1 MINFSRLLKVR
12 ETARDV
18 KKHHNKRADEV
29 PKHLIRYANVKAPMV
44 AWNITR
50 KCNFSCDICHLG
62 SSLEAESD
70 ELTTQEALEFIDQM
84 ASMKV
89 PMISAYGGEPLTRD
103 DFFTLAGHAH
113 NKGLRVILSSNAA
126 LITEKSAR
134 EIAES
139 GISYVGIDMDG
150 FSQIGG
156 TMDVITGL
164 ERAFPAM
171 EYLREAG
178 VGCGVRITIGSFN
191 LSQISSIIS
200 AVENTG
206 LKRFAVCQHFDGRDW
221 KAVKEERRRIIDFLI
236 DYAMKNPEMEV
247 VTEQLYDDGVYLL
260 QRVAEHEPELAAEM
274 KKLLARQGGCPAGD
288 RIVNVDYR
296 GNVHLCPYW
305 KGRTI
310 GNVRDRKFSD
320 ICFDKENEVLTKLSD
335 KTHYLKGR
343 CGRCMYK
350 DLCRGCGARA
360 EEMCGDPFGADPAC
374 YLTEEEI
381 TVAVPIASNT

>member
-1 MINFSRLLKVR
+1 MINFSRLLKAR
-12 ETARDV
+12 ETVQDV

-44 AWNITR
+44 IWNITR
-50 KCNFSCDICHLG
+50 KCNFSCDMCHLG
-62 SSLEAESD
+62 SALEAESD

-89 PMISAYGGEPLTRD
+89 PMISVYGGEPLTRG

-113 NKGLRVILSSNAA
+113 KKGLRIILSSNAA
-126 LITEKSAR
+126 LITEQTAR

-156 TMDVITGL
+156 SMDVIAGL
-164 ERAFPAM
+164 EKALPVM
-171 EYLREAG
+171 EHLRGAG
-178 VGCGVRITIGSFN
+178 VGYGVRITIGSFN
-191 LSQISSIIS
+191 LHQMPSIIK
-200 AVENTG
+200 AIEEAG
-206 LKRFAVCQHFDGRDW
+206 LKRFAVCQHFGDRDW
-221 KAVKEERRRIIDFLI
+221 KTVKEERRKIIDSLI
-236 DYAMKNPEMEV
+236 DYAMENPEMEV

-260 QRVAEHEPELAAEM
+260 QRVAEQEPELAAEM

-288 RIVNVDYR
+288 RIVNVDYL

-310 GNVRDRKFSD
+310 GNIREKKLSD
-320 ICFDKENEVLTKLSD
+320 ICFNNEDEVFARMSD
-335 KTHYLKGR
+335 KTRYLKGR
-343 CGRCMYK
+343 CGRCVHK
-350 DLCRGCGARA
+350 HLCRGCGARA
-360 EEMCGDPFGADPAC
+360 DGMCGDPFAADPAC

-381 TVAVPIASNT
+381 TVELN

>member
-12 ETARDV
+12 ETALDV

-44 AWNITR
+44 IWNITR
-50 KCNFSCDICHLG
+50 KCNFSCNMCHLG
-62 SSLEAESD
+62 SALEAESD
-70 ELTTQEALEFIDQM
+70 ELTTQEAIEFIDHM
-84 ASMKV
+84 ASIKV
-89 PMISAYGGEPLTRD
+89 PMISVYGGEPLTRG
-103 DFFTLAGHAH
+103 DFFTLASYAH
-113 NKGLRVILSSNAA
+113 NRGLRIILSSNAA
-126 LITEKSAR
+126 LITEKTAR

-150 FSQIGG
+150 FSQIDGA
-156 TMDVITGL
+156 MDVIAGL
-164 ERAFPAM
+164 EKALPAM
-171 EYLREAG
+171 AYLRDAG
-178 VGCGVRITIGSFN
+178 VGCGVRITIGNFN
-191 LSQISSIIS
+191 LPQMTSIIK
-200 AVENTG
+200 AIENTG
-206 LKRFAVCQHFDGRDW
+206 LKRFAVCQHLEGRDW
-221 KAVKEERRRIIDFLI
+221 KAVKEERREIIDSLI
-236 DYAMKNPEMEV
+236 EYAMKNPDMEV

-260 QRVAEHEPELAAEM
+260 QRVAVHDPELAAEM

-305 KGRTI
+305 QGRTI
-310 GNVRDRKFSD
+310 GNIRKKKLSD
-320 ICFDKENEVLTKLSD
+320 ICFDNEDDILAKMSD

-343 CGRCMYK
+343 CGRCVYNH
-350 DLCRGCGARA
+350 LCRGCGARA

-381 TVAVPIASNT
+381 SED

>member
-29 PKHLIRYANVKAPMV
+29 PKHLIRYANVKVPMV
-44 AWNITR
+44 IWNITR
-50 KCNFSCDICHLG
+50 KCNFSCKMCHLG
-62 SSLEAESD
+62 SALEAESD

-84 ASMKV
+84 ASIKV
-89 PMISAYGGEPLTRD
+89 PMISVYGGEPLTRD

-113 NKGLRVILSSNAA
+113 KKGLRIILSSNAA
-126 LITEKSAR
+126 LITENTAM

-150 FSQIGG
+150 FSQISGA
-156 TMDVITGL
+156 MDVIDGL
-164 ERAFPAM
+164 EKALPVMGR
-171 EYLREAG
+171 LRDAG
-178 VGCGVRITIGSFN
+178 VGYGVRITIGSFN
-191 LSQISSIIS
+191 LPKMPSIIK
-200 AVENTG
+200 AIENSG
-206 LKRFAVCQHFDGRDW
+206 LKRFAVCQHFEGRDW
-221 KAVKEERRRIIDFLI
+221 KIVKEERRGIIDYLI
-236 DYAMKNPEMEV
+236 DYAMKNPDMEV

-260 QRVAEHEPELAAEM
+260 QRVAEREPKLAAEM

-288 RIVNVDYR
+288 RIVNVDYL

-310 GNVRDRKFSD
+310 GNIREKKLSD
-320 ICFDKENEVLTKLSD
+320 ICFDDGNEILTRMSD
-335 KTHYLKGR
+335 KTQYLKGR
-343 CGRCMYK
+343 CGRCVHNH
-350 DLCRGCGARA
+350 LCRGCGARA
-360 EEMCGDPFGADPAC
+360 EEMCGDPFGSDPAC

-381 TVAVPIASNT
+381 TVA

>member
-1 MINFSRLLKVR
+1 MINFSRLLKAR
-12 ETARDV
+12 ETSRDV
-18 KKHHNKRADEV
+18 ERQRNKRADEV

-44 AWNITR
+44 IWNITR
-50 KCNFSCDICHLG
+50 KCNFSCDMCHLG
-62 SSLEAESD
+62 SALEAESD
-70 ELTTQEALEFIDQM
+70 ELTTQEALEFIDHM
-84 ASMKV
+84 ASIKV
-89 PMISAYGGEPLTRD
+89 PLISVYGGEPLTRD
-103 DFFTLAGHAH
+103 DFFALAGYAH
-113 NKGLRVILSSNAA
+113 NKGLRIILSSNAA

-139 GISYVGIDMDG
+139 DISYVGIDMDG

-156 TMDVITGL
+156 AMDVITGL

-171 EYLREAG
+171 EYLRDAG

-191 LSQISSIIS
+191 LSQMPSIIK

-206 LKRFAVCQHFDGRDW
+206 LKRFAVCQHLEGRDW
-221 KAVKEERRRIIDFLI
+221 KAVKEERREIIDFLI

-260 QRVAEHEPELAAEM
+260 QRVAERDIELAVEM

-296 GNVHLCPYW
+296 GDVHLCPYW
-305 KGRTI
+305 KSRTI
-310 GNVRDRKFSD
+310 GNILEQKLSD
-320 ICFDKENEVLTKLSD
+320 ICFDEENDILGKMRD

-343 CGRCMYK
+343 CGRCIHNH
-350 DLCRGCGARA
+350 LCRGCGARA
-360 EEMCGDPFGADPAC
+360 DEMCGDPFGADPAC

-381 TVAVPIASNT
+381 TVAGPIASNT